1 MNISRRQFVFTSG
14 AFFAL
19 GAFGAG
25 FRLGKKVVI
34 AHVSDVHASTEDRTE
49 GIRKIVAEINAD
61 PEIDFVVVTGDLQN
75 HGALSEM
82 QVAKGWYD
90 LIAKPKFVCPG
101 NHEMQYPGSRANW
114 AKTFGET
121 YRKGRCGGVPVY
133 SVDSTPPGYQ
143 TSGFFRP
150 DEMKRLTADLVQDGA
165 KDAPFAVV
173 LTHYS
178 PMFECANWWTLPEAI
193 RAAGVTNALILSG
206 HIHRFVAWS
215 WLGYLGFAGRAVN
228 FNALHRDHPA
238 AGYVK
243 LTVGTDGQVT
253 GEERIAGGETYPA
266 EYAAALACGS
276 NRKGKGISA
285 PKRKAVPPPKEAT
298 DVTETGV
305 FAYPPEPSPAV
316 TDEKKLRKRLVKA
329 LADAHQHFRVS
340 SCCPVLSDGGRLY
353 VPGARGE
360 LVVVD
365 EKSLKELKA
374 YVCGYSA
381 LCELKKTTD
390 GIRVSLVEGR
400 SFTLKGE

>member
-1 MNISRRQFVFTSG
+1 MDISRRQFVFTSG

-75 HGALSEM
+75 RAQLSEM

-90 LIAKPKFVCPG
+90 LITKPKFVCPG
-101 NHEMQYPGSRANW
+101 NHEMQYPGARENW

-121 YRKGRCGGVPVY
+121 YRKGKCGEVPVY

-150 DEMKRLTADLVQDGA
+150 DEMKRLTADLVKDGA
-165 KDAPFAVV
+165 KDAPFTVI

-178 PMFECANWWTLPEAI
+178 PTFECANWWTLPEAI
-193 RAAGVTNALILSG
+193 KAAGVTNALILSG
-206 HIHRFVAWS
+206 HIHRFAAWS

-276 NRKGKGISA
+276 NRKAKGISA

-298 DVTETGV
+298 DVMETGV

-340 SCCPVLSDGGRLY
+340 PCCPVLPDGGRLY

-365 EKSLKELKA
+365 EKSLKELKT

-381 LCELKKTTD
+381 LCELKKTAD